1 MKRLLAPGVGK
12 RGEKRMKDSQKR
24 RCAWCNPGD
33 SLYTAYHDEE
43 WGVELHDD
51 RRLFELLV
59 LESFQAGLSWAC
71 ILHKRAA
78 FREAFDGFVP
88 EKVAAYDEAKLE
100 ELRQNPKIVR
110 NRLKILAAVT
120 NARVFLAIAR
130 EFGSFDAYLWS
141 HTSGRIV
148 RETGKTSSP
157 LSDKIAADLHRRGM
171 KFVGTTI
178 IYAFLQAAG
187 VVFSHEKGC
196 WLASRE

>member
-1 MKRLLAPGVGK
+1 
-12 RGEKRMKDSQKR
+12 MKDSQKR

>member
-24 RCAWCNPGD
+24 RCAWCNPED

-196 WLASRE
+196 WLASWE